1 MVTNSSILL
10 NSSGHSSENTN
21 LKIVGFVTVC
31 KLIPNI
37 DYSAEVRRS
46 VFNIMKPF
54 PPPFL
59 LTRIPKFNLHFNDQK
74 RLPENLI
81 KNKV

>member
-1 MVTNSSILL
+1 MGCQLL
-10 NSSGHSSENTN
+10 IMLGLISL
-21 LKIVGFVTVC
+21 LKYM
-31 KLIPNI
+31 NI